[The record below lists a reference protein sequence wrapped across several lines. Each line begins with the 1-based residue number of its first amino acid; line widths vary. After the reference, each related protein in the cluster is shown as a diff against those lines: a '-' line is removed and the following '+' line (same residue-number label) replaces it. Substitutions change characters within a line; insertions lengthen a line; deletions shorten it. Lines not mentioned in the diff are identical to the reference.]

1 MSDPANLPLRLSLDE
16 AVLLMVGLKLLD
28 EMVEAIEINGQA
40 QEALMTGLMS
50 KLQRTLPGDLLE
62 MTDQIVEDIVT
73 ATLNDGEGSDL
84 DVMTADSSYAL
95 PMYAIDGVMPV
106 IEQAIEEERSLDV
119 SYYSMSRE
127 EFSVRRIDPYGLK
140 RVGDLHWLI
149 AYCHLRED
157 RRVFRVD
164 RFKTATLSESR
175 FKPPVDFHI
184 GEYFDDIDP

>member
-1 MSDPANLPLRLSLDE
+1 
-16 AVLLMVGLKLLD
+16 MVGLKLLD

-40 QEALMTGLMS
+40 QEALMTGLMT
-50 KLQRTLPGDLLE
+50 KLKRALPDDLLE

-73 ATLNDGEGSDL
+73 ATLNDGETSDL

-127 EFSVRRIDPYGLK
+127 EFSIRRIDPYGVK

-157 RRVFRVD
+157 RRVFRID
-164 RFKTATLSESR
+164 RFKTATLSEAH

>member
-1 MSDPANLPLRLSLDE
+1 MSDPTNLPLRLSLDE

-28 EMVEAIEINGQA
+28 EMVEAIEINGSPQD
-40 QEALMTGLMS
+40 ALMSGLMG
-50 KLQRTLPGDLLE
+50 KLQGALPGDLLE

-73 ATLNDGEGSDL
+73 ATLNDGESSDL
-84 DVMTADSSYAL
+84 DAMTADSSYGL
-95 PMYAIDGVMPV
+95 PMYAIEGVMPV
-106 IEQAIEEERSLDV
+106 IEQAIKEERSLDV

-127 EFSVRRIDPYGLK
+127 EFSVRRIDPYGVK

-157 RRVFRVD
+157 RRVFRID
-164 RFKTATLSESR
+164 RFKTATMSEAG
-175 FKPPVDFHI
+175 FTPPADFHI